1 MSLSI
6 QFQNSRFEPNSTLWV
21 AFRERIN
28 KRKAMPMTE
37 LPIIRSFRDELDV
50 EIKFYEWPVANP
62 KAVIQIAHGLGEH
75 ARRYD
80 QMAALLNRAGFS
92 VYADDHR
99 GHGQTGLMQIANK
112 QTKRLGSL
120 GVGGMDATFKQVAK
134 FSKLIKSE
142 NPGKPLVILGHSWG
156 SFIAQKI
163 INKNSDLYDAVVLS
177 GSALTMPG
185 YLATGDFNKVWKKLP
200 GSTGYEWLSR
210 EVEVQKKFVD
220 DPLTFLAAAM
230 QVFGISNSLK
240 LFGKPSKKV
249 RSDLPI
255 LVQVGEA
262 DPIGG
267 EFSNKALV
275 EAYRKNSGSQDIELF
290 VYHDARHEIYNELN
304 KEEIIQ
310 DLIDWINLRIR

>member
-1 MSLSI
+1 
-6 QFQNSRFEPNSTLWV
+6 
-21 AFRERIN
+21 
-28 KRKAMPMTE
+28 MTE
-37 LPIIRSFRDELDV
+37 LPIRRSFKDNSGV
-50 EIKFYEWPVANP
+50 AIAFYEWPVASP

-80 QMAALLNRAGFS
+80 EMAAVLNRAGFS

-99 GHGQTGLMQIANK
+99 GHGQTGLGQIESK
-112 QTKRLGSL
+112 QIKRLGNL
-120 GVGGMDATFKQVAK
+120 GPGGMDAAYKQVAD
-134 FSKLIKSE
+134 FTTLIKKE
-142 NPGKPLVILGHSWG
+142 NPGKPLVLLGHSWG

-163 INKNSDLYDAVVLS
+163 INKKSEMYDAVILS

-185 YLATGDFNKVWKKLP
+185 YIATGDFNKVWKKLP

-210 EVEVQKKFVD
+210 DVEVQKKFVA

-230 QVFGISNSLK
+230 QVLGVKNSLK
-240 LFGKPSKKV
+240 MFGKPSKAV

-255 LVQVGEA
+255 LVQVGET

-267 EFSNKALV
+267 EYSNKALV
-275 EAYRKNSGSQDIELF
+275 DAYRKNSGTQDIELF

-304 KEEIIQ
+304 KDEIIA
-310 DLIDWINLRIR
+310 DLISWINTRIS

>member
-1 MSLSI
+1 
-6 QFQNSRFEPNSTLWV
+6 
-21 AFRERIN
+21 
-28 KRKAMPMTE
+28 MTE
-37 LPIIRSFRDELDV
+37 LLQKSFRDSFGVDIV
-50 EIKFYEWPVANP
+50 FYEWPVADP
-62 KAVIQIAHGLGEH
+62 KAVVQIAHGLGEH

-80 QMAALLNRAGFS
+80 QMAAALNKAGFS

-99 GHGQTGLMQIANK
+99 GHGQTGLGQIERKQINK
-112 QTKRLGSL
+112 LGNL
-120 GVGGMDATFKQVAK
+120 GQGGMDATFKQVLD

-142 NPGKPLVILGHSWG
+142 NPGKPLVFLGHSWG
-156 SFIAQKI
+156 SFIAQKV
-163 INKNSDLYDAVVLS
+163 INNSSDLYDAVVLS

-210 EVEVQKKFVD
+210 DVEVQKKFVA

-230 QVFGISNSLK
+230 QVFGVANSLK
-240 LFGKPSKKV
+240 LFGTPSKNV

-267 EFSNKALV
+267 EYSNKALV
-275 EAYRKNSGSQDIELF
+275 EAYRKKAGIQDIELF

-304 KEEIIQ
+304 KDDILQ
-310 DLIDWINLRIR
+310 DLIKWINIRIG

>member
-1 MSLSI
+1 M
-6 QFQNSRFEPNSTLWV
+6 QVHYKT
-21 AFRERIN
+21 
-28 KRKAMPMTE
+28 KAKHKNMTE
-37 LPIIRSFRDELDV
+37 LPIKRSFKDDFGV
-50 EIKFYEWPVANP
+50 EIIFYEWPAANP

-80 QMAALLNRAGFS
+80 LMAETLNKAGFS

-99 GHGQTGLMQIANK
+99 GHGQTGVKQLENK
-112 QTKRLGSL
+112 QIKRLGNL
-120 GVGGMDATFKQVAK
+120 GPGGMAATYKQVAD
-134 FSKLIKSE
+134 FSKLIKAE
-142 NPGKPLVILGHSWG
+142 NPNRPLVLLGHSWG

-163 INKNSDLYDAVVLS
+163 INKYSDIYDAVVLS

-210 EVEVQKKFVD
+210 DVEIQNKFVE
-220 DPLTFLAAAM
+220 DPLTFLALAM
-230 QVFGISNSLK
+230 QVFGVKNSLQ
-240 LFGKPSKKV
+240 LFGPPAKTI

-267 EFSNKALV
+267 EYSNKALV
-275 EAYRKNSGSQDIELF
+275 QAYRKNAGIDDIELF
-290 VYHDARHEIYNELN
+290 VYHECRHEIYNELN
-304 KEEIIQ
+304 KDAIIE
-310 DLIDWINLRIR
+310 DLVTWVNQRVSK

>member
-1 MSLSI
+1 
-6 QFQNSRFEPNSTLWV
+6 
-21 AFRERIN
+21 
-28 KRKAMPMTE
+28 MTE
-37 LPIIRSFRDELDV
+37 LPIKRSFKDDLGV
-50 EIKFYEWPVANP
+50 SIAFYEWPVANP
-62 KAVIQIAHGLGEH
+62 AGVIQIAHGLGEH

-80 QMAALLNRAGFS
+80 DMAAVLNRAGFS

-99 GHGQTGLMQIANK
+99 GHGQTGLGQIESK
-112 QTKRLGSL
+112 QIRRLGNL
-120 GVGGMDATFKQVAK
+120 GVGGMNATYKQVAD
-134 FSKLIKSE
+134 FSKLIKNE
-142 NPGKPLVILGHSWG
+142 NPGKPLILIGHSWG
-156 SFIAQKI
+156 SFIAQRI
-163 INKNSDLYDAVVLS
+163 INKHSDLYNAVVLS

-210 EVEVQKKFVD
+210 DIEIQKKFVA

-230 QVFGISNSLK
+230 QVFGVANSLK
-240 LFGKPSKKV
+240 LFGKPTKNV

-267 EFSNKALV
+267 EYSNKALV
-275 EAYRKNSGSQDIELF
+275 DSYRKNSGTQDIELF

-304 KEEIIQ
+304 KDEIVA
-310 DLIDWINLRIR
+310 DLITWINARIS

>member
-1 MSLSI
+1 
-6 QFQNSRFEPNSTLWV
+6 
-21 AFRERIN
+21 
-28 KRKAMPMTE
+28 
-37 LPIIRSFRDELDV
+37 
-50 EIKFYEWPVANP
+50 
-62 KAVIQIAHGLGEH
+62 
-75 ARRYD
+75 
-80 QMAALLNRAGFS
+80 
-92 VYADDHR
+92 
-99 GHGQTGLMQIANK
+99 
-112 QTKRLGSL
+112 
-120 GVGGMDATFKQVAK
+120 MDATFKQVLA

-142 NPGKPLVILGHSWG
+142 NSGKPIVFLGHSWG

-163 INKNSDLYDAVVLS
+163 VNKSSDMYDALVLS

-210 EVEVQKKFVD
+210 DVDVQKRFVS

-240 LFGKPSKKV
+240 LFGTPSKKV

-267 EFSNKALV
+267 EYSNKALV
-275 EAYRKNSGSQDIELF
+275 EAYRKNCGIQDIELF

-304 KEEIIQ
+304 KDEIIQ
-310 DLIDWINLRIR
+310 DLINWINLRIS

>member
-1 MSLSI
+1 
-6 QFQNSRFEPNSTLWV
+6 
-21 AFRERIN
+21 
-28 KRKAMPMTE
+28 
-37 LPIIRSFRDELDV
+37 
-50 EIKFYEWPVANP
+50 
-62 KAVIQIAHGLGEH
+62 
-75 ARRYD
+75 
-80 QMAALLNRAGFS
+80 MAAVLNRAGFS

-99 GHGQTGLMQIANK
+99 GHGQTGLGQIANK
-112 QTKRLGSL
+112 QTKKLGNL
-120 GVGGMDATFKQVAK
+120 GPGGMDATFKQVLA

-142 NPGKPLVILGHSWG
+142 NPGKPIVLLGHSWG

-163 INKNSDLYDAVVLS
+163 VNNSSEIYDALVLS
-177 GSALTMPG
+177 GSALTTPG

-210 EVEVQKKFVD
+210 DVEVQKKFVA

-240 LFGKPSKKV
+240 LFGTPSKKV

-267 EFSNKALV
+267 EYSNKALV
-275 EAYRKNSGSQDIELF
+275 EVYRKNCGIQDIELF

-304 KEEIIQ
+304 KDEIIQ
-310 DLIDWINLRIR
+310 DLINWINLRIS

>member
-1 MSLSI
+1 
-6 QFQNSRFEPNSTLWV
+6 
-21 AFRERIN
+21 
-28 KRKAMPMTE
+28 MTN
-37 LPIIRSFRDELDV
+37 LPIQRSFKDNFGV
-50 EIKFYEWPVANP
+50 EIVFYEWPVASP
-62 KAVIQIAHGLGEH
+62 RAIVQIAHGLGEH

-80 QMAALLNRAGFS
+80 QMAAVLNRAGFS

-99 GHGQTGLMQIANK
+99 GHGQTGLGQVASK
-112 QTKRLGSL
+112 QTKKLGNL
-120 GVGGMDATFKQVAK
+120 GPGGMDAAYKQVAD
-134 FSKLIKSE
+134 FTKLIKDE
-142 NPGKPLVILGHSWG
+142 NPGKPIVLLGHSWG

-163 INKNSDLYDAVVLS
+163 INKQSEMYDAVVLS
-177 GSALTMPG
+177 GSALPLPG
-185 YLATGDFNKVWKKLP
+185 YIATGDFNKVWKKMP

-210 EVEVQKKFVD
+210 DLEIQKQFVA

-230 QVFGISNSLK
+230 QVLGVKNSLK
-240 LFGKPSKKV
+240 MFGKPSKNV

-267 EFSNKALV
+267 EYSNKALV
-275 EAYRKNSGSQDIELF
+275 EAYRKNSGIQDIELF

-310 DLIDWINLRIR
+310 DLIDWINLRIS

>member
-1 MSLSI
+1 
-6 QFQNSRFEPNSTLWV
+6 
-21 AFRERIN
+21 
-28 KRKAMPMTE
+28 MTD
-37 LPIIRSFRDELDV
+37 LPIQRSFEDDFGV
-50 EIKFYEWPVANP
+50 EIVFYEWPVADP
-62 KAVIQIAHGLGEH
+62 RAVIQIAHGLGEH

-80 QMAALLNRAGFS
+80 QMAAVLNRAGFS

-99 GHGQTGLMQIANK
+99 GHGQTGLLQVSSK
-112 QTKRLGSL
+112 QTKKLGNL
-120 GVGGMDATFKQVAK
+120 GPGGMDAAYKQVSDFTK
-134 FSKLIKSE
+134 IIKDE
-142 NPGKPLVILGHSWG
+142 NPGKPMILIGHSWG

-163 INKNSDLYDAVVLS
+163 INKHSGVYAAVVLS

-185 YLATGDFNKVWKKLP
+185 YIATGDFNKVWKRLP

-210 EVEVQKKFVD
+210 DVEIQKKFVS

-230 QVFGISNSLK
+230 QVLGIKNSLK
-240 LFGKPSKKV
+240 MFGKPSKNV

-275 EAYRKNSGSQDIELF
+275 ESYRKNSGLQDIELF

-304 KEEIIQ
+304 REEIIQ
-310 DLIDWINLRIR
+310 DLIDWINLRIS

>member
-1 MSLSI
+1 
-6 QFQNSRFEPNSTLWV
+6 
-21 AFRERIN
+21 
-28 KRKAMPMTE
+28 MTE
-37 LPIIRSFRDELDV
+37 LPIIRSFQDEEGID
-50 EIKFYEWPVANP
+50 IKFYEWPVADP
-62 KAVIQIAHGLGEH
+62 KAVVQIAHGLGEH

-80 QMAALLNRAGFS
+80 YMASVLNRAGFS

-99 GHGQTGLMQIANK
+99 GHGQTGLSQIERK
-112 QTKRLGSL
+112 EIKKLGNL
-120 GVGGMDATFKQVAK
+120 GQGGMDATFKQVLD

-142 NPGKPLVILGHSWG
+142 NPGKPLVFLGHSWG
-156 SFIAQKI
+156 SFIAQKV
-163 INKNSDLYDAVVLS
+163 INKASDLYDAVVLS

-185 YLATGDFNKVWKKLP
+185 YLATGDFNKAWKKLP

-210 EVEVQKKFVD
+210 DVEVQKKFVA

-230 QVFGISNSLK
+230 QVFGVANSLK
-240 LFGKPSKKV
+240 LFGTPSKNV

-267 EFSNKALV
+267 EYSNKALV
-275 EAYRKNSGSQDIELF
+275 DAYRKKAGIQDIELF

-304 KEEIIQ
+304 KDDILQ
-310 DLIDWINLRIR
+310 DLIKWINIQIG

>member
-1 MSLSI
+1 
-6 QFQNSRFEPNSTLWV
+6 
-21 AFRERIN
+21 
-28 KRKAMPMTE
+28 MTV
-37 LPIIRSFRDELDV
+37 LPIQRSFKDALGV
-50 EIKFYEWPVANP
+50 EIVFYEWPVANS
-62 KAVIQIAHGLGEH
+62 KAVVQIAHGLGEH
-75 ARRYD
+75 SRRYD
-80 QMAALLNRAGFS
+80 EMAAALNRAGFS

-99 GHGQTGLMQIANK
+99 GHGQTGLLQIANS
-112 QTKRLGSL
+112 QTKKLGSL
-120 GVGGMDATFKQVAK
+120 GVGGMEATFSQVSE

-142 NPGKPLVILGHSWG
+142 NPGKSLILLGHSWG
-156 SFIAQKI
+156 SFIAQKV

-210 EVEVQKKFVD
+210 DVEVQKKFVA

-230 QVFGISNSLK
+230 QVFGISNSVK
-240 LFGKPSKKV
+240 LFGMPSKNV
-249 RSDLPI
+249 RSNLPI

-267 EFSNKALV
+267 EYSNKALV
-275 EAYRKNSGSQDIELF
+275 DAYRKNSGTQDIELF

-304 KEEIIQ
+304 KDEIIA
-310 DLIDWINLRIR
+310 DLIAWINARIS

>member
-1 MSLSI
+1 
-6 QFQNSRFEPNSTLWV
+6 
-21 AFRERIN
+21 
-28 KRKAMPMTE
+28 MTN
-37 LPIIRSFRDELDV
+37 LPIKRSFKDNFET
-50 EIKFYEWPVANP
+50 EIVFYEWPVANP

-80 QMAALLNRAGFS
+80 QMATVLNRSGFS

-99 GHGQTGLMQIANK
+99 GHGQTGLLQVTKK
-112 QTKRLGSL
+112 QTKKLGNL
-120 GVGGMDATFKQVAK
+120 GPGGMDAAYKQVAD
-134 FSKLIKSE
+134 FSNQIKKE
-142 NPGKPLVILGHSWG
+142 NPGKPLVLIGHSWG

-163 INKNSDLYDAVVLS
+163 INKYSGMYDAVVLS

-185 YLATGDFNKVWKKLP
+185 YIATGDFNKVWKKLP

-210 EVEVQKKFVD
+210 DVEIQKKFVA

-230 QVFGISNSLK
+230 EVLGVKNSLK
-240 LFGKPSKKV
+240 MFGKPSKNV

-275 EAYRKNSGSQDIELF
+275 EAYRKNAGIQDIELF

-304 KEEIIQ
+304 KDEIIQ
-310 DLIDWINLRIR
+310 DLIDWINLRIGLAVN